1 MATIDDELIKA
12 AEEDAQE
19 VAFIQ
24 NQLPIDVK
32 DKFTDDDIY
41 YFVDVILE
49 YFSDAQADSEGYIDV
64 DLDEV
69 AKHVVKQAKKDKI
82 GDFDPDDVFF
92 VVQAE
97 LDYNETLDGEPS

>member
-1 MATIDDELIKA
+1 MAAIDDELLRA
-12 AEEDAQE
+12 AEDDAKE
-19 VAFIQ
+19 VAFIM

-41 YFVDVILE
+41 YCVDVMLE
-49 YFSDAQADSEGYIDV
+49 YLETKQTDDDGFIDI

-69 AKHVVKQAKKDKI
+69 AKHIAKQAKKEKI
-82 GDFDPDDVFF
+82 GDFEPEDIFF

-97 LDYNETLDGEPS
+97 LDYNETLDNE